1 MAQEKGS
8 RDLALDTV
16 RALAIV
22 MVLVIHAASSGFAGH
37 APGTPDWWGTLLWGA
52 AARPAVPLFFMCS
65 GALMLCRDIPP
76 KRLLTHNLS
85 RIVCAM
91 LVWAFAYRLAGLAAG
106 GGLTPAGVWDAVKRT
121 LLLQHESHF
130 YYLHIL
136 LLVYA
141 FVPVVRTFVRSASRR
156 ELSYLLAVWFVTGIL
171 FPLLRYFWPF
181 RLVGQIDQ
189 WYRMNMAYSAIG
201 FAALGHY
208 VRQYGGTIPPGWYR
222 ISLTVGFGITF
233 GGCAVLSLRDGA
245 LNEIFLEGMSPG
257 PMLMAFGLFGLI
269 LTGRPLPGW
278 LAGLVGRLSR
288 ASFCIYLVHIFFL
301 RLFQRLGLSGGVS
314 PSVLTVPA
322 VAALM
327 AVCGWLVWEILHR
340 IPVVDTYLV

>member
-91 LVWAFAYRLAGLAAG
+91 LVWAFAYRLAGLAEG

-156 ELSYLLAVWFVTGIL
+156 ELSYLLTFWFITGIL

-201 FAALGHY
+201 YGVLGHY
-208 VRQYGGTIPPGWYR
+208 LRQYGAELRRGWYW
-222 ISLTVGFGITF
+222 SALAGGFAVTF
-233 GGCAVLSLRDGA
+233 GGCAALSLKNGA

-269 LTGRPLPGW
+269 LSRGGRRP
-278 LAGLVGRLSR
+278 AGPVGRLSR
-288 ASFCIYLVHIFFL
+288 ASFCIYLVHIYFL
-301 RLFQRLGLSGGVS
+301 RLFQQFGLSGGAS

-340 IPVVDTYLV
+340 IPVVNAYLV